1 MESTLKYI
9 NQINM
14 KDKQEME
21 SLKDIVE
28 KAFDVRILKKNRER
42 DTVDARMVYAKILR
56 DRGYSYK
63 SIAVSINKDHTTII
77 HYVQVIEFILMQD
90 SRLLQRYV
98 DCKKEFMA
106 DKEEFI
112 AFNLTEKNL
121 AERVEELTK
130 KIDSLLLER
139 DDVMKVQKKYA
150 RFERIIDMLN
160 ENVKEGQE
168 KFYERKLNQIFNED

>member
-21 SLKDIVE
+21 SLKGIVE
-28 KAFDVRILKKNRER
+28 KTFDVKILKKNRER
-42 DTVDARMVYAKILR
+42 VTVEARMVYAKILR

-63 SIAVSINKDHTTII
+63 SIAVSLNKDHTTVI
-77 HYVQVIEFILMQD
+77 HYVQVIGFILMQD

-98 DCKKEFMA
+98 ECKNEFMV
-106 DKEEFI
+106 DKEEFV
-112 AFNLTEKNL
+112 AVKLTEKDL
-121 AERVEELTK
+121 TDRIEELSGRV
-130 KIDSLLLER
+130 DSLLLER